1 MIAPST
7 LIRHSKRQQA
17 AMKQAAW
24 RRVNGNIRV
33 TLKVNPPD
41 WRAVRDSYLYP
52 AVKMEARG

>member
-1 MIAPST
+1 MNLPS

-33 TLKVNPPD
+33 VIKTSPTD
-41 WRAVRDSYLYP
+41 WRAVRGSYLRP
-52 AVKMEARG
+52 ALKMEARG